1 MQYLFRFFLVL
12 SAVVIIQ
19 YNRLEAQDAR
29 PLSIGET
36 LEINSDIL
44 GEKRTLNIYLPPGYD
59 NSQDVSYPV
68 IYLLDGSL
76 NEDFLHIVG
85 LVQFFEMQMGFPK
98 TIVVGIGNVD
108 RKRDFTFHTDIA
120 SLTKT
125 YPTTGKSA
133 LFIDFIEKELKPFI
147 RNKYKTGKQ
156 EILLG
161 QSLGGLVAT
170 EIFFKKPGL
179 FNNYIIVSPSLWWD
193 NESLLKAGKTYLDTH
208 LDSEIKVTVIVG
220 KERKQ
225 MEDDAQA
232 LAVLLQNSKQKKL
245 KVDFI
250 TMPKEDHATIL
261 QNAIYEVFLRMNKE
275 LKKNK

>member
-12 SAVVIIQ
+12 SAVVTIQ
-19 YNRLEAQDAR
+19 YNHLEAQDAR

-232 LAVLLQNSKQKKL
+232 LAVLLQNSKHKKL

-261 QNAIYEVFLRMNKE
+261 HNAIYEVFQRMSKE
-275 LKKNK
+275 FKKNK

>member
-12 SAVVIIQ
+12 CAVVTIQ
-19 YNRLEAQDAR
+19 YNSMEAQDAR

-220 KERKQ
+220 K
-225 MEDDAQA
+225 
-232 LAVLLQNSKQKKL
+232 
-245 KVDFI
+245 
-250 TMPKEDHATIL
+250 
-261 QNAIYEVFLRMNKE
+261 AIYEVFLRMNKE

>member
-85 LVQFFEMQMGFPK
+85 LVQF
-98 TIVVGIGNVD
+98 
-108 RKRDFTFHTDIA
+108 
-120 SLTKT
+120 
-125 YPTTGKSA
+125 
-133 LFIDFIEKELKPFI
+133 LKC
-147 RNKYKTGKQ
+147 R
-156 EILLG
+156 
-161 QSLGGLVAT
+161 
-170 EIFFKKPGL
+170 
-179 FNNYIIVSPSLWWD
+179 W
-193 NESLLKAGKTYLDTH
+193 
-208 LDSEIKVTVIVG
+208 
-220 KERKQ
+220 
-225 MEDDAQA
+225 
-232 LAVLLQNSKQKKL
+232 
-245 KVDFI
+245 
-250 TMPKEDHATIL
+250 
-261 QNAIYEVFLRMNKE
+261 VFLK
-275 LKKNK
+275 LL